1 MHNYGL
7 IGLLN
12 ICSQSKVQFQSS
24 KIMEEFILTFD
35 MQFVILIPFKL
46 SNALQNS
53 NFLNFCFFYCLN
65 ILPKK
70 KIVIQNSTKNQG

>member
-24 KIMEEFILTFD
+24 KIMEEFLLTFD
-35 MQFVILIPFKL
+35 MQIVILIPFKL

-53 NFLNFCFFYCLN
+53 NCIKLCSYYCLN
-65 ILPKK
+65 ILSKK
-70 KIVIQNSTKNQG
+70 KIIIQNSSKNQG